1 MPYAICQWTLANAPP
16 PQFLWPLV
24 RRFRLLIF
32 FILLLFNAQEE
43 RDEAYGNALAHS
55 REVLT
60 LAGELGR
67 ADIPFVRGEL
77 DALAAKLKQR
87 LLDKRGIPAAGASG
101 GPLSIAAG
109 RVTKRKAAAEAG
121 GHGPGQGPGPGAA
134 ATRTILDPQM
144 PASRA
149 EKRRVLPWT
158 QKGTGSRG
166 GRGGTRGGRGRGSR
180 GRGGGRGPGPGPGDI
195 GAAAQGGAPPAAQS
209 MASRMI
215 QRLGVAAA
223 AGAATFFGRSS

>member
-1 MPYAICQWTLANAPP
+1 MTLTGRLCDIVCQWTLANALRVPP
-16 PQFLWPLV
+16 EFIFLSSY
-24 RRFRLLIF
+24 FF
-32 FILLLFNAQEE
+32 FILFLFNAQEE

-55 REVLT
+55 REVLA

-121 GHGPGQGPGPGAA
+121 GHGPDGRVGGQGPGAA
-134 ATRTILDPQM
+134 STILDPQM

-149 EKRRVLPWT
+149 EKRRALPWT

-166 GRGGTRGGRGRGSR
+166 GRGGTRGGRGRGGR
-180 GRGGGRGPGPGPGDI
+180 GRGGGRGDI